1 VQTGGIGYRFSEKFN
16 PHILFHQTTHQQTN
30 KSPIMSRIPTT
41 TSTAFKAIAKASKLT
56 VQHVR
61 TLHKQGL
68 PLDVTEALVWLSAR
82 ENTAP
87 ESTAEK
93 LRLKK
98 LELLEIQ
105 RQKTALDL
113 DAQKGRMIS
122 REEANAH
129 MVKIGSALAS
139 FIARAIAEIPSITE
153 GLPRHKAA
161 PLVKARLRE
170 LQTKFA
176 DSNSEFW
183 KEHPEK
189 TDSL

>member
-1 VQTGGIGYRFSEKFN
+1 
-16 PHILFHQTTHQQTN
+16 
-30 KSPIMSRIPTT
+30 MSRIPTT

-61 TLHKQGL
+61 ILHKQGL
-68 PLDVTEALVWLSAR
+68 PLDVTEALAWLSSR

-105 RQKTALDL
+105 RQKAALDL
-113 DAQKGRMIS
+113 DAQKGRMIA

-129 MVKIGSALAS
+129 MVKIGSALAA
-139 FIARAIAEIPSITE
+139 FIARAIAEIPGITE

-161 PLVKARLRE
+161 PIIKARLRE

-183 KEHPEK
+183 KEHPVSEAPK
-189 TDSL
+189 NE

>member
-1 VQTGGIGYRFSEKFN
+1 MRSK
-16 PHILFHQTTHQQTN
+16 
-30 KSPIMSRIPTT
+30 
-41 TSTAFKAIAKASKLT
+41 TSKTIALEAIAKASNLSL
-56 VQHVR
+56 QHVR
-61 TLHKQGL
+61 ALHRAGL
-68 PLDVTEALVWLSAR
+68 PLDVTDALKWLAGR

-113 DAQKGRMIS
+113 DAMRGRMIS
-122 REEANAH
+122 RAEANAH
-129 MVKIGSALAS
+129 MTKISTSLAA
-139 FIARAIAEIPSITE
+139 FIARAIADLPGIVE
-153 GLPRHKAA
+153 GLPRSKSA
-161 PLVKARLRE
+161 PIIKARLRE

-183 KEHPEK
+183 KDHPEK
-189 TDSL
+189 KVAAKK

>member
-1 VQTGGIGYRFSEKFN
+1 
-16 PHILFHQTTHQQTN
+16 
-30 KSPIMSRIPTT
+30 MSRIPTT
-41 TSTAFKAIAKASKLT
+41 NSTAFKAIAKAAKLT

-68 PLDVTEALVWLSAR
+68 PLDVTEALAWLSAR
-82 ENTAP
+82 ETAAP

-139 FIARAIAEIPSITE
+139 FIARAIAEIPGITE

-183 KEHPEK
+183 KEHPEVI
-189 TDSL
+189 

>member
-1 VQTGGIGYRFSEKFN
+1 MRPKTE
-16 PHILFHQTTHQQTN
+16 TTKHLE
-30 KSPIMSRIPTT
+30 
-41 TSTAFKAIAKASKLT
+41 AVAIASGLT
-56 VQHVR
+56 LKHLR
-61 TLHKQGL
+61 RLAGDGM
-68 PLDVTEALVWLSAR
+68 PTEPQDALKWLSSR
-82 ENTAP
+82 ENAAP

-139 FIARAIAEIPSITE
+139 FIARAIAEIPGITE

-183 KEHPEK
+183 KEHPEVI
-189 TDSL
+189 

>member
-1 VQTGGIGYRFSEKFN
+1 MRPKSDS
-16 PHILFHQTTHQQTN
+16 TT
-30 KSPIMSRIPTT
+30 KLE
-41 TSTAFKAIAKASKLT
+41 AVAIASGLT
-56 VQHVR
+56 LKHLR
-61 TLHKQGL
+61 ILHKQGM
-68 PLDVTEALVWLSAR
+68 PLDLTEALAWLSAR
-82 ENTAP
+82 ETAAP

-129 MVKIGSALAS
+129 MVKIGSALAA

-183 KEHPEK
+183 KEHPVSEAPK
-189 TDSL
+189 SE